1 MWLHWTIYMLNSSDR
16 VILGN
21 LEFCQPFV
29 YIFLSLIL
37 IQLPSYIVY
46 SISLE
51 VFWGRTQFR
60 ILKCVEHPEIALAS
74 SRDTTESHCKLV
86 SVFFSAFAALSHCYL
101 LKYVS
106 VECFSRITFPLGYIH
121 WHFKNYCFHFLFLW
135 M

>member
-1 MWLHWTIYMLNSSDR
+1 MLNSSDR

-121 WHFKNYCFHFLFLW
+121 WHFKNYCFHFLFL
-135 M
+135 